1 MKTILQIAAFFALTQ
16 LLGIFAGAMLIENAK
31 AVPEI
36 AELSI
41 VTPQQASDPLYS
53 LVFLF
58 YILIGAGAILLIARF
73 YKGNMLFRLLEL
85 FVVATSSAVVF
96 FAFAIALGLNP
107 FVSMLA
113 SGAIACMLAA
123 AKFVFPRIKN
133 ASTIISSAGVG
144 ALFGFSVGFIPT
156 LLCVLLLS
164 LYDYVA
170 VFKTRHMITLA
181 KELGTRQLS
190 FSVTA
195 QTAPARK
202 EKESEQKY
210 EQRAQKEGERMDLGS
225 GDLAIPLMLAVSAYK
240 LGGFGDS
247 LAVALGS
254 TIGIYLTLWFLSKR
268 RVFLPALPP
277 ICLAGVG
284 GLLVY
289 KMMGMP

>member
-1 MKTILQIAAFFALTQ
+1 MKTILWIAAFFAFTQ
-16 LLGIFAGAMLIENAK
+16 LLGIFVGVVLIENAK
-31 AVPEI
+31 MVPEI

-41 VTPQQASDPLYS
+41 VTPAQASDPLYS

-58 YILIGAGAILLIARF
+58 YVIFGAAIILIVTRF
-73 YKGNMLFRLLEL
+73 YKGMMLFRFLEF

-96 FAFAIALGLNP
+96 FAFAIVLGLDLIA
-107 FVSMLA
+107 SMLA
-113 SGAIACMLAA
+113 SGILAA
-123 AKFVFPRIKN
+123 IFAGAKFLYARIKN

-156 LLCVLLLS
+156 LLCVLGLS
-164 LYDYVA
+164 LYDYIA

-195 QTAPARK
+195 KTLPARR
-202 EKESEQKY
+202 EQESEQKY
-210 EQRAQKEGERMDLGS
+210 VQRAQKEGERMDLGS

-240 LGGFGDS
+240 LGGIGNS
-247 LAVALGS
+247 LAIALGS
-254 TIGIYLTLWFLSKR
+254 TVGIYLTLWFVSKR

-277 ICLAGVG
+277 ICLAGIA

-289 KMMGMP
+289 KLMGMP